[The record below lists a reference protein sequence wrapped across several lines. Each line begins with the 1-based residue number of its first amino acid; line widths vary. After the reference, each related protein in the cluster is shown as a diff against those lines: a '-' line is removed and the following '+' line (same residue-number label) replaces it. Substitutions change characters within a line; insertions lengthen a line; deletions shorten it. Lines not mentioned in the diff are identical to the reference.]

1 MLALFLLAALPLSCR
16 AEEING
22 VDVSGFTGDY
32 DKFKGQN
39 ITINVYNWGEYISC
53 LLYTSG
59 SLLPLRSISASR
71 AI

>member
-1 MLALFLLAALPLSCR
+1 MKKFMCILLALFLLAALPLSCR

-39 ITINVYNWGEYISC
+39 ITINVYNWA
-53 LLYTSG
+53 
-59 SLLPLRSISASR
+59 SISRR
-71 AI
+71 AATERALT